1 MFPILQIRNLER
13 YIYMKYSLLP
23 ILVFSAAIASCGG
36 DSVQDYPD
44 AVYKWTFDSARAN
57 VAQYVDPFIGT
68 GGHGH
73 TYPGA
78 TAPFG
83 MVQLSPD
90 TRIDGSWDGCS
101 GYHHD
106 DHRIYGFSHT
116 HLSGTGCSD
125 YGDIMLMP
133 GHGELK
139 FVPGSDS
146 TEGYSTTF
154 THEQENADAGF
165 YSVGLDNGVLCQL
178 TASPR
183 VGVHRY
189 TFGEKENPWIILDMA
204 HRDEVLEC
212 EIEIVDDHTIRGKRF
227 SKAWATN
234 QQLWFYAEFSEPFTH
249 TFWSEGNSFKADSST
264 AKDLKAVFSFNAQ
277 QVEVKVALSPVSSNN
292 AKMNLDVETGG
303 MNFADVWNKTER
315 HWNSELSCIEIETAD
330 ETKKRIFYTALYHCF
345 IAPNVYC
352 DVNGEYQ
359 GMDHKVYRD
368 TVHQRYTVFSLWDTY
383 RALHPLFTIVQ
394 QKRTNDFINTF
405 LQIYKESG
413 RLPVWELSSNETD
426 CMIGYHSVSV
436 ITDAWMKG
444 ITGFDTA
451 LAYEAM
457 KASAMENRFGLEDYR
472 KYGFIPA
479 ENESESVSRTLEYA
493 YDDWC
498 IAECAKRMHDSTG
511 RKYFERR
518 AENWKNMYNPAT
530 GFMQAR
536 LNNSFVEPFD
546 PFEVNF
552 HYTEANAWQYSM
564 AVQQGPFQYA
574 HVRGFQNFETHLD
587 SLFHVSSKTAG
598 RDQADITGLIGQY
611 AHGNE
616 PSHHMAYLYCGIMQP
631 YKTQELV
638 HQICNTLYTDKPD
651 GLCGN
656 EDCGQM
662 SAWYVLSSVGFY
674 QVTPGNPDYDL
685 GSPQFPT
692 TTFHLENGNNFKIWA
707 LDADQDYAYCSA
719 VDRKS
724 DMRFGHYILQHEE
737 IMAGGELNV
746 EKEDSA
752 RTGPGFI
759 GHVIDEGDVC
769 APWITG
775 VTSRTFTDRI
785 TIGMKSL
792 FPSNRIYYSINNGE
806 FKTYGSPI
814 TITENT
820 VVRMYASNDAYT
832 VTTEPVITAGTLTL
846 RDVREKVGEITS
858 DTIEAHFFKA
868 PSWKSISIRNAF
880 APQYSAGGDRALIDG
895 LTGTANFRT
904 GLWQGYEGVDLDVLI
919 DLGKSMN
926 VDSVYVGF
934 LEDRNSW
941 IFSPLQIGVMVSD
954 DSTSLSG
961 SPKFYPIQNDGTISG
976 PSLRRIGLKGG
987 QGRYIRYVAV
997 GQKVCP
1003 PGHLGAGKPAW
1014 LFADEITIKT
1024 K

>member
-1 MFPILQIRNLER
+1 MNYYLLPLLGC
-13 YIYMKYSLLP
+13 SLL
-23 ILVFSAAIASCGG
+23 LASCES
-36 DSVQDYPD
+36 SVKEYPD
-44 AVYKWTFDSARAN
+44 AVYKWTFDSAHAN

-68 GGHGH
+68 DGHGH
-73 TYPGA
+73 TFPGA

-106 DHRIYGFSHT
+106 DKRIYGFSHT

-133 GHGELK
+133 GHGEMQ
-139 FVPGSDS
+139 VAPGSDS
-146 TEGYSTTF
+146 TPGYSSTF
-154 THEQENADAGF
+154 SHEVEHASAGY
-165 YSVGLDNGVLCQL
+165 YSVELDNKILCEL

-189 TFGEKENPWIILDMA
+189 TFNDNDNSWIILDMA

-212 EIEIVDDHTIRGKRF
+212 EIVVVNDHTIRGKRF

-249 TFWSEGNSFKADSST
+249 TFSGGKNSAGVDSTNGEHAKIVLSFDAD
-264 AKDLKAVFSFNAQ
+264 
-277 QVEVKVALSPVSSNN
+277 QVEVKVGLSPVSSAN
-292 AKMNLDVETGG
+292 AKMNLDVETAG
-303 MNFADVWNKTER
+303 MNFDDVKAKTEK

-330 ETKKRIFYTALYHCF
+330 ESKKTIFYTALYHCF

-405 LQIYKESG
+405 LQQYKESG

-444 ITGFDTA
+444 ITGYDTV

-457 KASAMENRFGLEDYR
+457 KASAMENRSGLEGYR
-472 KYGFIPA
+472 KCGFIPA
-479 ENESESVSRTLEYA
+479 EGESESVSKTLEYA

-498 IAECAKRMHDSTG
+498 IAQCANRMGDTTG
-511 RKYFERR
+511 YQDYSRR
-518 AENWKNMYNPAT
+518 AGNWKNLYNPET

-536 LNNSFVEPFD
+536 MNNTFVSPFD

-552 HYTEANAWQYSM
+552 HYTEANAWQYSL
-564 AVQQGPFQYA
+564 AVQHDPIGMIMLHGAEGLQS
-574 HVRGFQNFETHLD
+574 HLD
-587 SLFHVSSKTAG
+587 SLFSVSPKTTG

-616 PSHHMAYLYCGIMQP
+616 PSHHMAYLYAELNEDW
-631 YKTQELV
+631 KTQELV

-662 SAWYVLSSVGFY
+662 SAWYVLSASGFY
-674 QVTPGNPDYDL
+674 AITPGNPEYTI
-685 GSPQFPT
+685 GSPQFSSVK
-692 TTFHLENGNNFKIWA
+692 FHLENGNTFTVNTK
-707 LDADQDYAYCSA
+707 DADLDYPYVSVWQKNPIGDHKIPFALIQSGGKL
-719 VDRKS
+719 DLSKEEQRES
-724 DMRFGHYILQHEE
+724 IINNSSWTYISN
-737 IMAGGELNV
+737 NV
-746 EKEDSA
+746 V
-752 RTGPGFI
+752 T
-759 GHVIDEGDVC
+759 
-769 APWITG
+769 PWITG
-775 VTSRTFTDRI
+775 VTSRTFTDHV
-785 TIGMKSL
+785 TLGMKTIESSDEIFYSL
-792 FPSNRIYYSINNGE
+792 NGSAYRKYSSPVTLSDNTTINM
-806 FKTYGSPI
+806 FATGS
-814 TITENT
+814 
-820 VVRMYASNDAYT
+820 SLYT
-832 VTTEPVITAGTLTL
+832 NA
-846 RDVREKVGEITS
+846 KYTS
-858 DTIEAHFFKA
+858 DTATAQFFKA
-868 PSWKSISIRNAF
+868 PSWKSISIRNAY

-895 LTGTANFRT
+895 LTGTTNFRT
-904 GLWQGYEGVDLDVLI
+904 GLWQGYEGVDMDVTI
-919 DLGKSMN
+919 DLGQEMN
-926 VDSVYVGF
+926 VDSVNIHF
-934 LEDRNSW
+934 LLDENSW
-941 IFSPLQIGVMVSD
+941 IFSPVQVVATVGNDTSEFSSDIRSDIYVQGGGTGIGPRID
-954 DSTSLSG
+954 I
-961 SPKFYPIQNDGTISG
+961 IQ
-976 PSLRRIGLKGG
+976 LKGG
-987 QGRYIRYVAV
+987 KGRFVHIVATSP
-997 GQKVCP
+997 KVCP
-1003 PGHLGAGKPAW
+1003 KGHLGEGKPCW
-1014 LFADEITIKT
+1014 LFADEITIIT